1 TRVSSGSSTMTNS
14 TRRCTSRVR
23 SRWPR
28 RDEHRTAASGRRRGA
43 RRRLPL
49 VAAARLARVRHG
61 DAHAGPVPG
70 ADDRRRAAL
79 RAVRGRG
86 AIALEPARHRRAR
99 PCRGGARGGDDPPPA
114 RPGTGRRARGGGEVG
129 RAARRRCR
137 AARLVAA
144 RRPRRAGLLP
154 RQRAADDGRRRHAVS
169 RCAGSTV
176 QRLPARRAGTRG
188 DAAGRPGDR
197 GGDRLAARRRRAD
210 APGRERVTLGL
221 RARTEPRPVRG
232 VRPTRR
238 GVTLAR
244 GRIYDNITQT
254 VGDTPLIRLNRLG
267 AGFPGAILVKHEGF
281 NPFASVKD
289 RIGNAMVED
298 ALARGDLK
306 PGMVIVEPTS
316 GNTGIGLAYTA
327 VARGFRCVITM
338 PDTMTLE
345 RRRMLEALGVV
356 LVLTEGAKG
365 MKGAIARAEEIL
377 AKLGA
382 RGWMARQFD
391 NPANA
396 GIHYRTTGPEIWED
410 TGGSVDLLVSGIGT
424 GGTITGAGRYLREKK
439 PSIGIVAVEPA
450 ESAVLSGG

>member
-1 TRVSSGSSTMTNS
+1 R
-14 TRRCTSRVR
+14 
-23 SRWPR
+23 
-28 RDEHRTAASGRRRGA
+28 AS
-43 RRRLPL
+43 
-49 VAAARLARVRHG
+49 
-61 DAHAGPVPG
+61 
-70 ADDRRRAAL
+70 DDR
-79 RAVRGRG
+79 
-86 AIALEPARHRRAR
+86 
-99 PCRGGARGGDDPPPA
+99 
-114 RPGTGRRARGGGEVG
+114 
-129 RAARRRCR
+129 
-137 AARLVAA
+137 
-144 RRPRRAGLLP
+144 
-154 RQRAADDGRRRHAVS
+154 RRRHAVP
-169 RCAGSTV
+169 RCPGPAV
-176 QRLPARRAGTRG
+176 QCRPARRAGAR
-188 DAAGRPGDR
+188 RHS
-197 GGDRLAARRRRAD
+197 ARRRGGRRRRDLAGRRRNAD
-210 APGRERVTLGL
+210 ASRRDRATLAL
-221 RARTEPRPVRG
+221 RAGARLRG
-232 VRPTRR
+232 TGGAPSTSR
-238 GVTLAR
+238 GATMAR
-244 GRIYDNITQT
+244 GRIYDDITQT
-254 VGDTPLIRLNRLG
+254 VGETPLIRLNRLG
-267 AGFPGAILVKHEGF
+267 AGFPGTILVKHEGF

-289 RIGNAMVED
+289 RIGNAMVQD
-298 ALARGDLK
+298 AIERGDLK